1 MKKNKKGFNY
11 FEAFVNLSEYSLSSA
26 EILHKTLAEF
36 KASEMPQKV
45 KEMHEIEHSAD
56 IAKHELMNH
65 LVKEF
70 LPPIEREDI
79 INLSQEIDDVTDAV
93 EDVLLFINMFNIKR
107 IPPEILKFTNLI
119 SICCKSMYEALLEFQ
134 NFKTSKILH
143 DKIVEINHLEEEGD
157 GLYMEMMSN
166 LYSSSKDPVELM
178 TWTEI
183 LHRLEKCCDK
193 CEDVAD
199 TIEQIV
205 MKNS

>member
-1 MKKNKKGFNY
+1 MRKSKKGFNY
-11 FEAFVNLSEYSLSSA
+11 FEAFVDLSKYSLSSA
-26 EILHKTLAEF
+26 EILHKTLAHF
-36 KASEMPQKV
+36 KASDLHQRV
-45 KEMHEIEHSAD
+45 KEMHEIEHNAD

-79 INLSQEIDDVTDAV
+79 INLSQEIDDVTDSV
-93 EDVLLFINMFNIKR
+93 EDVLLFINMFNIK
-107 IPPEILKFTNLI
+107 EIRDEVLKFTELI
-119 SICCKSMYEALLEFQ
+119 STCCKSMYDALVEFQ
-134 NFKTSKILH
+134 NFKNSKILH
-143 DKIVEINHLEEEGD
+143 EKIIEINHLEEVGD
-157 GLYMEMMSN
+157 GLYMEMMHN
-166 LYSSSKDPVELM
+166 LYASSKDPVELM

-183 LHRLEKCCDK
+183 LHRLEKCCDT

>member
-1 MKKNKKGFNY
+1 MKKGKKGFNY
-11 FEAFVNLSEYSLSSA
+11 FEAFVNLSKYSLTSA
-26 EILHKTLAEF
+26 ENLHKALSDF
-36 KASEMPQKV
+36 NPSELQQKV

-79 INLSQEIDDVTDAV
+79 INLSQEIDDVTDSV
-93 EDVLLFINMFNIKR
+93 EDVLLIINMFHIKSIR
-107 IPPEILKFTNLI
+107 PEALKFTELI
-119 SICCKSMYEALLEFQ
+119 STLCRSTHDALIEFQ
-134 NFKTSKILH
+134 NFKNSKILH
-143 DKIVEINHLEEEGD
+143 DKIIEINHLEEEGD
-157 GLYMEMMSN
+157 GLYMETMSN
-166 LYSSSKDPVELM
+166 LYASSKDPVELM

-183 LHRLEKCCDK
+183 LHRLEKCCDC

-199 TIEQIV
+199 IIEQIV

>member
-1 MKKNKKGFNY
+1 MKKSKKGFNY
-11 FEAFVNLSEYSLSSA
+11 FEAFVNLSKYSLSSA
-26 EILHKTLAEF
+26 EILHKTLADF
-36 KASEMPQKV
+36 KASELPKKA
-45 KEMHEIEHSAD
+45 KEMHEIEHNAD

-79 INLSQEIDDVTDAV
+79 ITLSQGIDDVTDAV
-93 EDVLLFINMFNIKR
+93 EDVILFINMFNIKSIR
-107 IPPEILKFTNLI
+107 AEVLKFTQLI
-119 SICCKSMYEALLEFQ
+119 SNCCKAMYEALIEFQ
-134 NFKTSKILH
+134 NFKNSKTLH
-143 DKIVEINHLEEEGD
+143 NKIVEINHLEEEGD
-157 GLYMEMMSN
+157 GLYLDMMSN
-166 LYSSSKDPVELM
+166 LYASSKDPVELI

-199 TIEQIV
+199 AIEQIV